1 MDLHTFQS
9 GALDARYSV
18 ASILASV
25 RVPPEERVSVR
36 RCQAESIER
45 LGVVMVLANLLNA
58 ALVLLLTAHSDT
70 FGLLSLWSIAVFITS
85 GLVFLSLSY
94 RKRNPDKPRRTRFM
108 LRRFEFVAAAFGC
121 LWAVPPLLI
130 MPAGDSISEISVAI
144 VLTSIV
150 FGASLTLS
158 RLPSAF
164 VLFCAPVVG
173 SLVWSVLNYTAMPA
187 EHLMGVAVM
196 YVAALVICVRWNHNL
211 FLMEHVTRSAV
222 GHQSALI
229 GLLLR
234 DFDESTSD
242 WLWQTTSRGMLIDL
256 PLSMKGGKDAGA
268 KMQKGLSLVTL
279 FEPGE
284 ARNVLSVCLER
295 GTGFRDLVMQ
305 VAGNGDEKRW
315 WSLTG
320 KPLLENGKLVGF
332 RGVASDVTSS
342 KESEDRIAYMAHYD
356 GMTGLLNRASFQEH
370 LVRACAQPTSE
381 KHIYAVVLMDLDNF
395 KWVNDTLGHA
405 AGDELLRQLG
415 ARLTRS
421 ASPGD
426 VVARLGGDEFA
437 LILMRASR
445 KDLRDSLD
453 DLIAMLAEPYDIWG
467 STANCGASLGVRAF
481 KSGQDDTQ
489 ALLTQA
495 DLALYQ
501 AKRGGKGNWCHF
513 TPALEE
519 KARTRRMI
527 ENDLHTALGNDELYL
542 EFQPILNLATGMISS
557 CETLIR
563 WEHPTR
569 GLIMPGEFIQHAED
583 CGLITRLGDW
593 VIRQAL
599 AEARQLPP
607 DVRLSVNISPLQLH
621 SVNLMSTIMNALA
634 QNQIAPSRLDLE
646 ITESVLLSDTDFVL
660 ERLIQ
665 LRKLGLSL
673 SLDDFGTGFSSL
685 SYLRAFPFD
694 KIKIDKSFVF
704 DLETNED
711 SQAITRATIGLAKSL
726 GLKCTAEGVESEAQR
741 AFLED
746 LGCDEIQGFV
756 ISRARRLEELS
767 ELMTLVDGEIP
778 FSPAA
783 TAVPAQAASRPK
795 LPGLALISRNKR
807 TG

>member
-1 MDLHTFQS
+1 M
-9 GALDARYSV
+9 
-18 ASILASV
+18 
-25 RVPPEERVSVR
+25 R
-36 RCQAESIER
+36 RCQVESIDR

-58 ALVLLLTAHSDT
+58 ALILLLTAHVDT
-70 FGLLSLWSIAVFITS
+70 NGLLGLWGVAVFTAS
-85 GLVFLSLSY
+85 GLVFLSLAYQY
-94 RKRNPDKPRRTRFM
+94 RHPDKPRRSRFV
-108 LRRFEFVAAAFGC
+108 LRRFEMIALGFGC
-121 LWAVPPLLI
+121 LWAVPPVLI
-130 MPAGDSISEISVAI
+130 MPTADAVSEVSVAI
-144 VLTSIV
+144 VLASLV
-150 FGASLTLS
+150 FGSSLTLS

-164 VLFCAPVVG
+164 VMFCAPVVV
-173 SLVWSVLNYTAMPA
+173 SLVWSVLTHTSMPVA
-187 EHLMGVAVM
+187 HLMGIAVM

-211 FLMEHVTRSAV
+211 FLMEHVARSAV
-222 GHQSALI
+222 GHQNTLI

-242 WLWQTTSRGMLIDL
+242 WLWQTTPRGVLIDL
-256 PLSMKGGKDAGA
+256 PLSMKAGKLGSER
-268 KMQKGLSLVTL
+268 MQKGRPLVDL

-284 ARNVLSVCLER
+284 ARNVLAVCMER
-295 GTGFRDLVMQ
+295 GTGFRDLVLE
-305 VAGNGDEKRW
+305 VAGSADEKRW

-342 KESEDRIAYMAHYD
+342 KEIEDRIAYMAHYD
-356 GMTGLLNRASFQEH
+356 GLTGLLNRASFQEN
-370 LVRACAQPTSE
+370 LVRTCAQPASDR
-381 KHIYAVVLMDLDNF
+381 HLHAVVLMDLDNF

-415 ARLTRS
+415 TRLIRS
-421 ASPGD
+421 AHPGD

-437 LILMRASR
+437 MILTRSSR
-445 KDLRDSLD
+445 RELRDTLD
-453 DLIAMLAEPYDIWG
+453 DLIAMLAEPYDVWG
-467 STANCGASLGVRAF
+467 STANCGASLGVRTF
-481 KSGQDDTQ
+481 ESGQEETK
-489 ALLTQA
+489 ALLSQA

-513 TPALEE
+513 TPELEE

-527 ENDLHTALGNDELYL
+527 ESDLHAALSNDELYL
-542 EFQPILNLATGMISS
+542 EFQPILNIATGKISS

-563 WEHPTR
+563 WDHPTR

-599 AEARQLPP
+599 SEARRLPS

-621 SVNLMSTIMNALA
+621 SASLMSTVMNALA

-694 KIKIDKSFVF
+694 KIKIDKSFIF

-711 SQAITRATIGLAKSL
+711 SQAITRATVGLAKSL
-726 GLKCTAEGVESEAQR
+726 GLRCTAEGVETEVQR
-741 AFLED
+741 KFLED
-746 LGCDEIQGFV
+746 LGCDEIQGYIV
-756 ISRARRLEELS
+756 SRARRLEELA
-767 ELMTLVDGEIP
+767 ELMVIEESTAPASL
-778 FSPAA
+778 PAA
-783 TAVPAQAASRPK
+783 ALPASAAASQTK
-795 LPGLALISRNKR
+795 LPGLALMARGKR